1 MSIPADHPRYR
12 SLCVREKLA
21 QAMRD
26 GIVAPEGLSA
36 HGRGEAFDYLLG
48 EVTIPSAKCAEQCAA
63 ALFHVA
69 KHPVISV
76 NGNTAVLAANEIAA
90 LQKATGALV
99 EVGLFHR
106 TEKRIRLITDLL
118 TAAGVVVFE
127 GEAERLL
134 PLSHDRAFCLAN
146 GIYKADL
153 VLVPLED
160 GDRAQALVE
169 LGKKVITIDLNPLS
183 RTSRCATL
191 PIIDEVTRALPE
203 IAAYAS
209 SMRFEEAA
217 SILADIPEQNWFLQ
231 AALDTISQRLNSTLS
246 TI

>member
-1 MSIPADHPRYR
+1 MTIPVDHPRYH
-12 SLCVREKLA
+12 SLCVRERLA
-21 QAMRD
+21 QAMQD

-48 EVTIPSAKCAEQCAA
+48 EVTISSAKKAEECAA
-63 ALFHVA
+63 ALFHMA

-76 NGNTAVLAANEIAA
+76 NGNTAVLAASEIAS

-106 TEKRIRLITDLL
+106 TRERIRMITDLL
-118 TAAGVVVFE
+118 TAAGVVVAQ

-134 PLSHDRAFCLAN
+134 PLSHDRAFCLRS
-146 GIYKADL
+146 GIYEADL

-160 GDRAQALVE
+160 GDRAQALIE

-191 PIIDEVTRALPE
+191 PIIDEVTRAMPE
-203 IAAYAS
+203 ITAYAS
-209 SMRFEEAA
+209 LMTRDEAI
-217 SILADIPEQNWFLQ
+217 SIINVMPEQIWFLQ
-231 AALDTISQRLNSTLS
+231 AALDTISERLSHVLD
-246 TI
+246 

>member
-1 MSIPADHPRYR
+1 MSIPADHPRYH

-21 QAMRD
+21 QAMQD

-36 HGRGEAFDYLLG
+36 HGRGESFDYLRV
-48 EVTIPSAKCAEQCAA
+48 EVTIPSAKKAEQCAA
-63 ALFHVA
+63 ALFHLA
-69 KHPVISV
+69 KHPAISV
-76 NGNTAVLAANEIAA
+76 NGNTAVLAAPEVAA

-106 TEKRIRLITDLL
+106 TEERIRMITDLL
-118 TAAGVVVFE
+118 TAAGVVVAQ

-134 PLSHDRAFCLAN
+134 PLLHDRAFCLRN
-146 GIYKADL
+146 GIYEADL

-160 GDRAQALVE
+160 GDRAQALVG

-183 RTSRCATL
+183 RTSRTATL

-203 IAAYAS
+203 ITAYAS
-209 SMRFEEAA
+209 SMTWDEAV
-217 SILADIPEQNWFLQ
+217 SILSVMPEQIWFLQ
-231 AALDTISQRLNSTLS
+231 AALDTISQRLSSILSST
-246 TI
+246 

>member
-160 GDRAQALVE
+160 GDRAQALVG

-183 RTSRCATL
+183 RTSQTATL

-203 IAAYAS
+203 ITAYAS
-209 SMRFEEAA
+209 EMTENDALA
-217 SILADIPEQNWFLQ
+217 ILAVMPEQIWFLQ
-231 AALDTISQRLNSTLS
+231 AALDTISQRLS
-246 TI
+246 TIL

>member
-1 MSIPADHPRYR
+1 MTISADHPRYR

-21 QAMRD
+21 QAMLD

-48 EVTIPSAKCAEQCAA
+48 EVTIPSAKKAEQCAA
-63 ALFHVA
+63 AMFHMA

-76 NGNTAVLAANEIAA
+76 NGNTAVLAAPEIAA

-106 TEKRIRLITDLL
+106 TEERIRKITDLL
-118 TAAGVVVFE
+118 SAAGAVVTQ

-134 PLSHDRAFCLAN
+134 PLSHDRAFCLRG
-146 GIYKADL
+146 GIYEADL

-160 GDRAQALVE
+160 GDRAQALVG

-183 RTSRCATL
+183 RTSQTATL

-203 IAAYAS
+203 ITAYAS
-209 SMRFEEAA
+209 EMTEDDALA
-217 SILADIPEQNWFLQ
+217 ILAVMPEQIWFLQ
-231 AALDTISQRLNSTLS
+231 AALDTISQRLS
-246 TI
+246 TIL